1 MPPTCWLNPLGGV
14 HQLRGEIDQVPPSG
28 CVHPVPEVRELR
40 HLVPQVCGVVGV
52 KLLRQQGEV
61 LLGKPQGLAQ
71 VLDDALH
78 LVGGDGPGQYGVLRP
93 EVAVDALDQLVPEP
107 PGEVEVNVGER
118 RHLLGDEALQG
129 EVPLQGI
136 DVADADQVSD
146 QQGHRRAAP
155 PSGRPLLHRRL
166 RADQAALLH
175 DALREEDD
183 LPVEQQEARQVE
195 ALDQPKLLP
204 ETLVHPLRHPAA
216 VAPRGRLVAEPPQV
230 ALGRVALRHGWVRQ
244 GVAEVGAEIEVA
256 PLRDAEGVGDGLRT
270 LPEEHLHLGMGLQ
283 VQMMVGLQVRQRLI
297 YGRVEPGG
305 DQRVLEAGAL
315 GTMVVDVVGGD
326 HRDADFP
333 GDSDQLPVAVG
344 VAVQKVPMELDVDRA
359 GTVPVQVPPQKVV
372 GITWAT
378 AHRQFRE
385 TPVAPARQQDDT
397 LGVVGQKARGRAS
410 APCGRRRWRW

>member
-1 MPPTCWLNPLGGV
+1 MPIRYPTSRATDEPRPL
-14 HQLRGEIDQVPPSG
+14 
-28 CVHPVPEVRELR
+28 
-40 HLVPQVCGVVGV
+40 
-52 KLLRQQGEV
+52 
-61 LLGKPQGLAQ
+61 
-71 VLDDALH
+71 
-78 LVGGDGPGQYGVLRP
+78 
-93 EVAVDALDQLVPEP
+93 
-107 PGEVEVNVGER
+107 
-118 RHLLGDEALQG
+118 
-129 EVPLQGI
+129 
-136 DVADADQVSD
+136 
-146 QQGHRRAAP
+146 
-155 PSGRPLLHRRL
+155 SGRPLLHRRL

-305 DQRVLEAGAL
+305 DQRVLEAGAF
-315 GTMVVDVVGGD
+315 GTVVVDVVGGD

-344 VAVQKVPMELDVDRA
+344 VPVQKVPMELDVDRA
-359 GTVPVQVPPQKVV
+359 GTVPVQVPLQKVV

-397 LGVVGQKARGRAS
+397 LGVVGQKRGVEPRLPAVGGVGGGEEPGDVGVPGPRLCQQREAGAVGQGQLAAHDGPDVQAVCKPRELQRPAEVGVGQGQRGVPVLLRLRQQLVRVGCPS
-410 APCGRRRWRW
+410 PEGVEALGVKLYVAICHQALCRYQRSSLRSRNRVIRLPSPWSIR